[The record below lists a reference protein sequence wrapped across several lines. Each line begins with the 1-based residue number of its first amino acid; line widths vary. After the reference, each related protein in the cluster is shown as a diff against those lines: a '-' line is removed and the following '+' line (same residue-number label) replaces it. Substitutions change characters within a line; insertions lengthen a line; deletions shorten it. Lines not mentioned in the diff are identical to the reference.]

1 MNIAI
6 LTDRYFPTP
15 VSGAVLMHDM
25 ALELVSQ
32 KHNVLVLTGDSQ
44 IKSNFEIRKENGI
57 KILRVKVLNQKSLSL
72 PRRLLFELF
81 LQKKI
86 WKIFFFCIYRKP
98 IRSISFHQKS
108 RKSCIITFA

>member
-15 VSGAVLMHDM
+15 VSGAVLMHDL

-44 IKSNFEIRKENGI
+44 IKSNFEIRKEDGT
-57 KILRVKVLNQKSLSL
+57 KILRVKVLDQKSLSL

-81 LQKKI
+81 LQ
-86 WKIFFFCIYRKP
+86 RK
-98 IRSISFHQKS
+98 
-108 RKSCIITFA
+108 